1 MGKYMR
7 KAKVTSD
14 IAVMEL
20 SQSSL
25 GVKTRAKT
33 LALQKL
39 EAANSIRDS
48 SCYLQ
53 LRNRRLEKTNDAV
66 KTQKSGGKESFKH
79 NPDGNFK
86 DLEGKSRRLNSGYV
100 GSESGR
106 RGNSEKGFE
115 NGRIEEVGCFD
126 LGVEASF
133 GENNLE
139 FDARESRST
148 RESTPC
154 SLIRGSDS
162 ITNPGSS
169 TKPRSLAASDR
180 QTRNSMQQDIPTTH
194 EIEEFFALAEQQQQK
209 RFTEKYNFD
218 VVNDVPL
225 PGRYEWVRVYP

>member
-1 MGKYMR
+1 MCVYIILYDTHNSPVYWSLGGHYSPNLNPKNFTNSSLYTHPLSHFFPPLSPLSFIFSPLSLSLSVFTTLSNLYKNPNFFFTLSNQEDRESMGKYMR

-39 EAANSIRDS
+39 EAANIIQDS

-66 KTQKSGGKESFKH
+66 KTQKSGTCKQ
-79 NPDGNFK
+79 NPEGNLK
-86 DLEGKSRRLNSGYV
+86 VLEGKSRRLISGSV

-106 RGNSEKGFE
+106 SEKNEKVCE
-115 NGRIEEVGCFD
+115 NGRNEEVGCFD

-139 FDARESRST
+139 FDARERS
-148 RESTPC
+148 
-154 SLIRGSDS
+154 
-162 ITNPGSS
+162 
-169 TKPRSLAASDR
+169 
-180 QTRNSMQQDIPTTH
+180 
-194 EIEEFFALAEQQQQK
+194 
-209 RFTEKYNFD
+209 
-218 VVNDVPL
+218 
-225 PGRYEWVRVYP
+225 

>member
-39 EAANSIRDS
+39 EAANSIQDS

-66 KTQKSGGKESFKH
+66 KTLKSGAKESFKQ
-79 NPDGNFK
+79 NPDGNLK
-86 DLEGKSRRLNSGYV
+86 DLEGKSRRLNSGHV

-106 RGNSEKGFE
+106 DEKGCE
-115 NGRIEEVGCFD
+115 NGRNEDAGCFD

-139 FDARESRST
+139 FDARERST

-180 QTRNSMQQDIPTTH
+180 ETRNSMQQDIPTTH

-218 VVNDVPL
+218 VVNDIPL
-225 PGRYEWVRVYP
+225 PGRYQWVRIYP

>member
-33 LALQKL
+33 LSLQKL
-39 EAANSIRDS
+39 EAANSIQDS

-53 LRNRRLEKTNDAV
+53 LRNRRLEKTSEAV
-66 KTQKSGGKESFKH
+66 KTQKSGGVKQ
-79 NPDGNFK
+79 NPDGNLK
-86 DLEGKSRRLNSGYV
+86 VLEGKSRSLNSGSV

-106 RGNSEKGFE
+106 KGKHEKGCE
-115 NGRIEEVGCFD
+115 IGRNEEVGCGDF
-126 LGVEASF
+126 GVEASF

-139 FDARESRST
+139 FDARERGT

-162 ITNPGSS
+162 IGNPGSS

-180 QTRNSMQQDIPTTH
+180 LTHNSIQQDIPSTH
-194 EIEEFFALAEQQQQK
+194 EIEEFFAFAEQQQQK
-209 RFTEKYNFD
+209 RFIEKYNFD
-218 VVNDVPL
+218 VVNDTPL
-225 PGRYEWVRVYP
+225 PGRYEWVRVSP

>member
-39 EAANSIRDS
+39 EAANSIQDS

-66 KTQKSGGKESFKH
+66 KTQKSCGKESFKQ
-79 NPDGNFK
+79 NPDENFK
-86 DLEGKSRRLNSGYV
+86 DLEGKSRRLNSGPV

-106 RGNSEKGFE
+106 RGSNEKGCE
-115 NGRIEEVGCFD
+115 NGRNEEVGCFN

-139 FDARESRST
+139 FDSRE
-148 RESTPC
+148 
-154 SLIRGSDS
+154 
-162 ITNPGSS
+162 
-169 TKPRSLAASDR
+169 
-180 QTRNSMQQDIPTTH
+180 
-194 EIEEFFALAEQQQQK
+194 
-209 RFTEKYNFD
+209 
-218 VVNDVPL
+218 
-225 PGRYEWVRVYP
+225 RY

>member
-1 MGKYMR
+1 MR

-86 DLEGKSRRLNSGYV
+86 DLEGKSRRLNSGHV

-139 FDARESRST
+139 FDARERYQFFIF
-148 RESTPC
+148 
-154 SLIRGSDS
+154 LIDYICMYVLYSYIFVYACQLS
-162 ITNPGSS
+162 CHFMLFLLYLS
-169 TKPRSLAASDR
+169 TKFNFFLCVGLIFHLK
-180 QTRNSMQQDIPTTH
+180 NDIF
-194 EIEEFFALAEQQQQK
+194 I
-209 RFTEKYNFD
+209 
-218 VVNDVPL
+218 
-225 PGRYEWVRVYP
+225 WIW